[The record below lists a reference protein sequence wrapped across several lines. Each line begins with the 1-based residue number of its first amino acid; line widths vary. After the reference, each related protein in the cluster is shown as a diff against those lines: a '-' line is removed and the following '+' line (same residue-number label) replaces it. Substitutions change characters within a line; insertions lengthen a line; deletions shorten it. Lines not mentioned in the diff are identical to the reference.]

1 MKNAFRKL
9 LYFQLAKY
17 SIVFSIKTMYLT
29 YIELCTLKKSKVFAH
44 KATIESALFAF
55 FFCTKIQMVVSK

>member
-29 YIELCTLKKSKVFAH
+29 YIVYFKKAKVFAH
-44 KATIESALFAF
+44 KATIESALFAYF
-55 FFCTKIQMVVSK
+55 

>member
-44 KATIESALFAF
+44 KATIESALFAYL
-55 FFCTKIQMVVSK
+55 